1 MKTWILAVGM
11 VATLGACADNRH
23 TIAPATVEMPPIG
36 LAAQAVWLEE
46 RGGAAPRVT
55 RAADIPTSQIRS
67 TISGART
74 PPPVAQPVPDRAAPS
89 GTIALAA
96 QAFADACVAS
106 LPNMAGV
113 AQRLEAVSLRDFGVS
128 PDEAGRGYF
137 LTGQQPGNIFMTVA
151 LGVGR
156 HNVKQCSISVR
167 RQDPAVTAQT
177 LVNTVTN
184 AGYSLTP
191 VAAGNAAQ
199 AWAISGAPAGT
210 TLKTTSRRNALGQQL
225 TGVWITWQ

>member
-11 VATLGACADNRH
+11 VAVLAACADNRH
-23 TIAPATVEMPPIG
+23 TITPATIDLPPVG
-36 LAAQAVWLEE
+36 LGAQAVWLEE
-46 RGGAAPRVT
+46 RGGVAPRIT

-67 TISGART
+67 TVSGARAAT
-74 PPPVAQPVPDRAAPS
+74 PVAQAAPARPTPTS
-89 GTIALAA
+89 TVALAA

-113 AQRLEAVSLRDFGVS
+113 EQRLAAVSRRDFGVS
-128 PDEAGRGYF
+128 PDEAARGYF

-156 HNVKQCSISVR
+156 QNVKQCSISVR
-167 RQDPAVTAQT
+167 REDPATVAQT
-177 LVNTVTN
+177 LVNTVTD
-184 AGYSLTP
+184 AGFALTP
-191 VAAGNAAQ
+191 VSDPKVQQ

-210 TLKTTSRRNALGQQL
+210 ILKTTSRRNALGQQL
-225 TGVWITWQ
+225 TGVWITWR